1 MVGRSH
7 LAECGHVE
15 DLSPA
20 RLELRE
26 LINLRRG
33 EIVLRAVHARDS
45 NAGRSEAGVA
55 SEMAPKATVR
65 APVRIP
71 LVNLIDSD
79 HQRLVEEE
87 RADGV
92 EEGDLRDEWS

>member
-1 MVGRSH
+1 MDIDGM
-7 LAECGHVE
+7 A
-15 DLSPA
+15 A
-20 RLELRE
+20 M
-26 LINLRRG
+26 
-33 EIVLRAVHARDS
+33 

-92 EEGDLRDEWS
+92 EEGDLRDEWSWLHMGG